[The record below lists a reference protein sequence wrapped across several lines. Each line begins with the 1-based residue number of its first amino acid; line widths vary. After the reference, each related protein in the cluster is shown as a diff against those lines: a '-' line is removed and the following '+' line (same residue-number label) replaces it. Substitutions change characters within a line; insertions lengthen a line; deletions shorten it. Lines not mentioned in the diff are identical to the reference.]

1 MLTEKKIVYASRLPV
16 GGVGGRIGRNSDSN
30 KLQQVGSA
38 VLSIEY
44 LSNQSQTELSQ
55 AKLGIAPFSEN

>member
-1 MLTEKKIVYASRLPV
+1 MLTEKKIVYASRLP
-16 GGVGGRIGRNSDSN
+16 VGGRIGRNSDSN